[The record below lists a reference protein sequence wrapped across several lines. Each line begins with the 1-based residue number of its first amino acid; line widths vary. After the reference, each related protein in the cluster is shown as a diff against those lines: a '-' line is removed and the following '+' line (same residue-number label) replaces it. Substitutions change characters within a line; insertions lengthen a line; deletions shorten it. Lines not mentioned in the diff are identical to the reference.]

1 MVVALITGITGQDG
15 FYLANLLRGEGD
27 EVWGL
32 TRRGTLPPDLA
43 FVRSTPPG
51 DVRDQASIERAIKV
65 TAPNE
70 IYHLAAQSSVAES
83 WSDSTHT
90 GEVTGLGTARLL
102 DAVGQIAPKARIFLA
117 SSSEIFGLP
126 DSAPQNE
133 STPIRPVS
141 PYGAA
146 KAYSHHLASVYRRHG
161 LYVAA
166 GILYNHES
174 PRRPE
179 SFVTRKITQGA
190 VSIAR
195 GERSELRLGNLEA
208 RRDWGFAGDYVRAM
222 HLMLQQ
228 PEPGDYVVATGV
240 THSVREFCEAAF
252 STVGLAWEDHV
263 VGDPAFYRPAEV
275 DLLVGDASRA
285 RRELGWAPNIG
296 FLELVTM
303 MVEADV
309 ALVRDELR
317 RGLIRRGFAAAT

>member
-179 SFVTRKITQGA
+179 SFVTRKITKGA

-222 HLMLQQ
+222 HLMLQR
-228 PEPGDYVVATGV
+228 PEPDDYVVATGQ
-240 THSVREFCEAAF
+240 THSVRDFCDAAF
-252 STVGLAWEDHV
+252 ARVGLDYQAYV
-263 VGDPAFYRPAEV
+263 VSDPTYWRPAEPIP
-275 DLLVGDASRA
+275 LVGDFSRA
-285 RRELGWAPNIG
+285 QDMLGWAPSVS
-296 FLELVTM
+296 FDELVNLL
-303 MVEADV
+303 VAAD
-309 ALVRDELR
+309 LEDGETEPLNRSS
-317 RGLIRRGFAAAT
+317 

>member
-15 FYLANLLRGEGD
+15 FYLANLLRGEGN

-32 TRRGTLPPDLA
+32 TQRGTLPPDLA
-43 FVRSTPPG
+43 FVRPTPPG
-51 DVRDQASIERAIKV
+51 DMRDQASIKRAITV
-65 TAPNE
+65 AAPDE
-70 IYHLAAQSSVAES
+70 IYHLAAQSSVAAS

-90 GEVTGLGTARLL
+90 GEVTGLGTARVL
-102 DAVGQIAPKARIFLA
+102 DTVGQVAPKARVFVA

-126 DSAPQNE
+126 DTAPQNE

-222 HLMLQQ
+222 HLMLQR
-228 PEPGDYVVATGV
+228 PEPDDYVVATGE
-240 THSVREFCEAAF
+240 THSVRDFCEAAF
-252 STVGLAWEDHV
+252 ARVGLDYQAYV
-263 VGDPAFYRPAEV
+263 VSDPAYWRPAEPIP
-275 DLLVGDASRA
+275 LVGDFSRA
-285 RRELGWAPNIG
+285 QNTLGWAPSVS
-296 FLELVTM
+296 FDELVNLL
-303 MVEADV
+303 VAADLED
-309 ALVRDELR
+309 AETEPPNRSS
-317 RGLIRRGFAAAT
+317 

>member
-1 MVVALITGITGQDG
+1 MVASLITGITGQDG

-43 FVRSTPPG
+43 FVRPTPPG
-51 DVRDQASIERAIKV
+51 DIRDQATIERAIKV
-65 TAPNE
+65 AAPDE
-70 IYHLAAQSSVAES
+70 IYHLAAQSSVAAS
-83 WSDSTHT
+83 WSDPTHT
-90 GEVTGLGTARLL
+90 GEITGLGTARLL
-102 DAVGQIAPKARIFLA
+102 EAVGQIVPKARIFLA

-174 PRRPE
+174 PRRPK

-195 GERSELRLGNLEA
+195 GDRSELRLGNLEA

-222 HLMLQQ
+222 RLMLQQ
-228 PEPGDYVVATGV
+228 PEPGDYVVATGE
-240 THSVREFCEAAF
+240 THSVRDFCETAF
-252 STVGLAWEDHV
+252 ARVGLDYQAYV
-263 VGDPAFYRPAEV
+263 VSDPTYWRPAE
-275 DLLVGDASRA
+275 LIPLVGDFSRA
-285 RRELGWAPNIG
+285 QNTLGWAPSVS
-296 FLELVTM
+296 FDELVNLL
-303 MVEADV
+303 VAAD
-309 ALVRDELR
+309 LEDGDTEPPNRSS
-317 RGLIRRGFAAAT
+317 

>member
-15 FYLANLLRGEGD
+15 FYLANLLRGEGN

-43 FVRSTPPG
+43 FVRPTPPG
-51 DVRDQASIERAIKV
+51 DMRDQASIKRAIKV
-65 TAPNE
+65 AAPDE
-70 IYHLAAQSSVAES
+70 IYHLAAQSSVAAS
-83 WSDSTHT
+83 WSDPTHT
-90 GEVTGLGTARLL
+90 GDVTGLGTARLL
-102 DAVGQIAPKARIFLA
+102 EAVGQTAPKARIFLA

-126 DSAPQNE
+126 DTAPQNE

-174 PRRPE
+174 PRRAE

-228 PEPGDYVVATGV
+228 PEPDDYVIATGE
-240 THSVREFCEAAF
+240 THSVRDFCEVAF
-252 STVGLAWEDHV
+252 ARVGLDYQAYV
-263 VGDPAFYRPAEV
+263 VSDPAYWRPAEPIP
-275 DLLVGDASRA
+275 LVGDFSRA
-285 RRELGWAPNIG
+285 KNTLGWAPSVS
-296 FLELVTM
+296 FDELVNLL
-303 MVEADV
+303 VAAD
-309 ALVRDELR
+309 LKDGE
-317 RGLIRRGFAAAT
+317 T

>member
-15 FYLANLLRGEGD
+15 FYLANLLRGEGN

-43 FVRSTPPG
+43 FVRPTPPG
-51 DVRDQASIERAIKV
+51 DMRDQASIERAIKV
-65 TAPNE
+65 AAPDE

-83 WSDSTHT
+83 WTDSTHT

-126 DSAPQNE
+126 ETAPQNE
-133 STPIRPVS
+133 STPIRPVT

-146 KAYSHHLASVYRRHG
+146 KAYSHHLASVYRRYG

-222 HLMLQQ
+222 RLMLRR
-228 PEPGDYVVATGV
+228 PEPGDYVVATGE
-240 THSVREFCEAAF
+240 THSVRDFCEAAF
-252 STVGLAWEDHV
+252 ARVGLDYQAYV
-263 VGDPAFYRPAEV
+263 VSDPAYWRPAEPIP
-275 DLLVGDASRA
+275 LVGDFSRA
-285 RRELGWAPNIG
+285 QNTLGWAPSVS
-296 FLELVTM
+296 FDELVNLL
-303 MVEADV
+303 VAADLEDGV
-309 ALVRDELR
+309 
-317 RGLIRRGFAAAT
+317 T

>member
-1 MVVALITGITGQDG
+1 MAVALITGITGQDG

-32 TRRGTLPPDLA
+32 SRRGTLPSDLA
-43 FVRSTPPG
+43 FVRPTPPG

-65 TAPNE
+65 AAPDE
-70 IYHLAAQSSVAES
+70 IYHLAAQSSVAAS
-83 WSDSTHT
+83 WSDPTHT

-102 DAVGQIAPKARIFLA
+102 EAVGQIAPKARIFLA

-126 DSAPQNE
+126 DMAPQNE

-146 KAYSHHLASVYRRHG
+146 KAYSHHLASIYRRHG

-222 HLMLQQ
+222 HLMLQR
-228 PEPGDYVVATGV
+228 PEPDDYVIATGQ
-240 THSVREFCEAAF
+240 THSVRDFCEAAF
-252 STVGLAWEDHV
+252 ARVGLDYQAYV
-263 VGDPAFYRPAEV
+263 VSDPAYWRPAEPIP
-275 DLLVGDASRA
+275 LVGDFSRA
-285 RRELGWAPNIG
+285 QNTLGWAPSVS
-296 FLELVTM
+296 FDELVNLL
-303 MVEADV
+303 VAAD
-309 ALVRDELR
+309 LEDGE
-317 RGLIRRGFAAAT
+317 T

>member
-51 DVRDQASIERAIKV
+51 DVRDQASIERAIKIA
-65 TAPNE
+65 APDE
-70 IYHLAAQSSVAES
+70 IYHLAAQSSVAAS
-83 WSDSTHT
+83 WSDPTHT

-141 PYGAA
+141 LYGAA

-174 PRRPE
+174 PRRPV

-222 HLMLQQ
+222 RLMLQQ
-228 PEPGDYVVATGV
+228 PEPGDYVVATGE
-240 THSVREFCEAAF
+240 THSVRDFCEAAF
-252 STVGLAWEDHV
+252 ARVGLDYQAYV
-263 VGDPAFYRPAEV
+263 VSDPAYWRPAEPIP
-275 DLLVGDASRA
+275 LVGDFSRA
-285 RRELGWAPNIG
+285 QNTLGWAPSVS
-296 FLELVTM
+296 FDELVNLL
-303 MVEADV
+303 VAADL
-309 ALVRDELR
+309 ADGETEPPNRSS
-317 RGLIRRGFAAAT
+317 

>member
-179 SFVTRKITQGA
+179 SFVTRKITKGA

-195 GERSELRLGNLEA
+195 GNQSELRLGNLEA

-228 PEPGDYVVATGV
+228 PEPGDYVVATGQ
-240 THSVREFCEAAF
+240 THSVRDFCEAAF
-252 STVGLAWEDHV
+252 ARVGLDYQAYV
-263 VGDPAFYRPAEV
+263 VSDPAYWRPAEPIP
-275 DLLVGDASRA
+275 LVGDFSRA
-285 RRELGWAPNIG
+285 QNTIGWAPSVSFDGLVNLLVAAD
-296 FLELVTM
+296 LEDSET
-303 MVEADV
+303 
-309 ALVRDELR
+309 
-317 RGLIRRGFAAAT
+317 

>member
-43 FVRSTPPG
+43 FVRPTPPG
-51 DVRDQASIERAIKV
+51 DIRDQATIERAIKV
-65 TAPNE
+65 AAPDE
-70 IYHLAAQSSVAES
+70 IYHLAAQSSVATS
-83 WSDSTHT
+83 WSDPTHT
-90 GEVTGLGTARLL
+90 GEITGLGTARLL
-102 DAVGQIAPKARIFLA
+102 EAVGQIVPKARIFLA

-126 DSAPQNE
+126 DTAPQNE

-146 KAYSHHLASVYRRHG
+146 KAYSHHLASIYRRHG
-161 LYVAA
+161 LFVAA

-174 PRRPE
+174 PRRPK

-195 GERSELRLGNLEA
+195 GEQSELRLGNLEA

-222 HLMLQQ
+222 RLMLQQ
-228 PEPGDYVVATGV
+228 PEPSDYVVATGE
-240 THSVREFCEAAF
+240 THSVRDFCEAAF
-252 STVGLAWEDHV
+252 ARVGLDYQAYV
-263 VGDPAFYRPAEV
+263 VSDPAYWRPAEPIP
-275 DLLVGDASRA
+275 LVGDFSRA
-285 RRELGWAPNIG
+285 QNTLGWAPSVS
-296 FLELVTM
+296 FDELVNLL
-303 MVEADV
+303 VAAD
-309 ALVRDELR
+309 LEDGDTEPPNRSS
-317 RGLIRRGFAAAT
+317 

>member
-43 FVRSTPPG
+43 FVRPTPPG
-51 DVRDQASIERAIKV
+51 DVRDQASLEHAITV
-65 TAPNE
+65 AAPDE
-70 IYHLAAQSSVAES
+70 IYHLAAQSSIAAS
-83 WSDSTHT
+83 WSDPTHT

-102 DAVGQIAPKARIFLA
+102 DAVGQIAPKARVFLA

-126 DSAPQNE
+126 DTAPQNE

-195 GERSELRLGNLEA
+195 GKRSELRLGNLEA

-222 HLMLQQ
+222 HLMLQR
-228 PEPGDYVVATGV
+228 PEPDDYVVATGQ
-240 THSVREFCEAAF
+240 THSVRDFCEAAF
-252 STVGLAWEDHV
+252 ARVGLDYQAYV
-263 VGDPAFYRPAEV
+263 VSDPAYWRPSEPIP
-275 DLLVGDASRA
+275 LVGDSSRA
-285 RRELGWAPNIG
+285 QNGLGWAPSVS
-296 FLELVTM
+296 FDELVNLL
-303 MVEADV
+303 VAADLEAG
-309 ALVRDELR
+309 E
-317 RGLIRRGFAAAT
+317 T

>member
-15 FYLANLLRGEGD
+15 FYLANFLRGAGD

-43 FVRSTPPG
+43 FVRPTPPG
-51 DVRDQASIERAIKV
+51 DVRDQASMERAIKV
-65 TAPNE
+65 AAPDE
-70 IYHLAAQSSVAES
+70 IYHLAAQSSVAAS
-83 WSDSTHT
+83 WSDPTHT
-90 GEVTGLGTARLL
+90 GEVTGLGTARLFE
-102 DAVGQIAPKARIFLA
+102 AVGQIAPKARIFLA

-126 DSAPQNE
+126 DMAPQNE

-146 KAYSHHLASVYRRHG
+146 KAYSHHLASIYRRHG

-222 HLMLQQ
+222 HLMLQR
-228 PEPGDYVVATGV
+228 PEPDDYVVATGQ
-240 THSVREFCEAAF
+240 THSVRDFCEAAF
-252 STVGLAWEDHV
+252 ARVGLDYQAYV
-263 VGDPAFYRPAEV
+263 VSDPAYWRPAEPIP
-275 DLLVGDASRA
+275 LVGDFSRA
-285 RRELGWAPNIG
+285 QNMLGWAPSVS
-296 FLELVTM
+296 FDELVNLL
-303 MVEADV
+303 VAAD
-309 ALVRDELR
+309 L
-317 RGLIRRGFAAAT
+317 

>member
-15 FYLANLLRGEGD
+15 FYLANLLRGEGH

-32 TRRGTLPPDLA
+32 TRSGTLPPDLA
-43 FVRSTPPG
+43 FVRPTPPG
-51 DVRDQASIERAIKV
+51 DMRDQASIKRAIKV
-65 TAPNE
+65 AAPDE
-70 IYHLAAQSSVAES
+70 IYHLAAQSSVAAS
-83 WSDSTHT
+83 WSDPTHT

-126 DSAPQNE
+126 DTAPQNE

-174 PRRPE
+174 PRRAE

-228 PEPGDYVVATGV
+228 PEPGDYVIATGE
-240 THSVREFCEAAF
+240 THSVRDFCEVAF
-252 STVGLAWEDHV
+252 ARVGLDYQAYV
-263 VGDPAFYRPAEV
+263 VSDPAYWRPAEPIP
-275 DLLVGDASRA
+275 LVGDFSRA
-285 RRELGWAPNIG
+285 QNTLGWAPSVS
-296 FLELVTM
+296 FDELVNLL
-303 MVEADV
+303 VAADLEAG
-309 ALVRDELR
+309 E
-317 RGLIRRGFAAAT
+317 T

>member
-43 FVRSTPPG
+43 FVRLTPPG

-65 TAPNE
+65 AAPDE
-70 IYHLAAQSSVAES
+70 IYHLAAQSSVAAS
-83 WSDSTHT
+83 WSDPTHT
-90 GEVTGLGTARLL
+90 GEITGLGTARLL
-102 DAVGQIAPKARIFLA
+102 EAVGQIVPTARVFLA

-126 DSAPQNE
+126 DTAPQNE

-146 KAYSHHLASVYRRHG
+146 KAYSHHLASIYRRHG
-161 LYVAA
+161 LFVAA

-174 PRRPE
+174 PRRPK

-195 GERSELRLGNLEA
+195 GEQSELRLGNLEA

-222 HLMLQQ
+222 RLMLQQ
-228 PEPGDYVVATGV
+228 PEPSDYVVATGE
-240 THSVREFCEAAF
+240 THSVRDFCETAF
-252 STVGLAWEDHV
+252 ARVGLDYQAYV
-263 VGDPAFYRPAEV
+263 VSDPAYWRPAEPIP
-275 DLLVGDASRA
+275 LVGDFSRA
-285 RRELGWAPNIG
+285 QNTLGWAPSVS
-296 FLELVTM
+296 FDELVNLL
-303 MVEADV
+303 VAAD
-309 ALVRDELR
+309 LEDGEPEPLNRSS
-317 RGLIRRGFAAAT
+317 

>member
-43 FVRSTPPG
+43 FVRPTPPG
-51 DVRDQASIERAIKV
+51 DIRDQATIERAIKV
-65 TAPNE
+65 AAPDE
-70 IYHLAAQSSVAES
+70 IYHLAAQSSVAAS
-83 WSDSTHT
+83 WSDPTHT
-90 GEVTGLGTARLL
+90 GEITGLGTARLL
-102 DAVGQIAPKARIFLA
+102 EAVGQIVPTARVFLA

-126 DSAPQNE
+126 DTAPQNE

-146 KAYSHHLASVYRRHG
+146 KAYSHHLASIYRRHG
-161 LYVAA
+161 LFVAA

-174 PRRPE
+174 PRRPK

-195 GERSELRLGNLEA
+195 GEQSELRLGNLEA

-222 HLMLQQ
+222 RLMLQQ
-228 PEPGDYVVATGV
+228 PEPSDYVVATGE
-240 THSVREFCEAAF
+240 THSVRDFCEAAF
-252 STVGLAWEDHV
+252 ARVGLDYQAYV
-263 VGDPAFYRPAEV
+263 VSDPAYWRPAEPIP
-275 DLLVGDASRA
+275 LVGDFSRA
-285 RRELGWAPNIG
+285 QNTLGWAPSVS
-296 FLELVTM
+296 FDELVNLL
-303 MVEADV
+303 VAAD
-309 ALVRDELR
+309 LEDGDTEPPNRSS
-317 RGLIRRGFAAAT
+317 

>member
-65 TAPNE
+65 TAPDE

-174 PRRPE
+174 PRRPK

-195 GERSELRLGNLEA
+195 GDRSELRLGNLEA

-222 HLMLQQ
+222 RLMLQQ
-228 PEPGDYVVATGV
+228 PEPGDYVVATGE
-240 THSVREFCEAAF
+240 THSVRDFCETAF
-252 STVGLAWEDHV
+252 ARVGLDYQAYV
-263 VGDPAFYRPAEV
+263 VSDPAYWRPAEPIP
-275 DLLVGDASRA
+275 LVGDFSRA
-285 RRELGWAPNIG
+285 QNTLGWAPSVS
-296 FLELVTM
+296 FDELVNLL
-303 MVEADV
+303 VAAD
-309 ALVRDELR
+309 LEDSDTEPPNRSS
-317 RGLIRRGFAAAT
+317 

>member
-43 FVRSTPPG
+43 FVRPTPPG
-51 DVRDQASIERAIKV
+51 DIRDQATIERAIKV
-65 TAPNE
+65 AAPDE
-70 IYHLAAQSSVAES
+70 IYHLAAQSSVATS
-83 WSDSTHT
+83 WSDPTHT
-90 GEVTGLGTARLL
+90 GEITGLGTARLL
-102 DAVGQIAPKARIFLA
+102 EAVGQIVPKARIFLA

-126 DSAPQNE
+126 DTAPQNE

-146 KAYSHHLASVYRRHG
+146 KAYSHHLASIYRRHG
-161 LYVAA
+161 LFVAA

-174 PRRPE
+174 PRRPK

-195 GERSELRLGNLEA
+195 GEQSELRLGNLEA

-222 HLMLQQ
+222 RLMLQQ
-228 PEPGDYVVATGV
+228 PEPSDYVVATGE
-240 THSVREFCEAAF
+240 THSVRDFCETAF
-252 STVGLAWEDHV
+252 ARVGLDYQAYV
-263 VGDPAFYRPAEV
+263 VSDPAYWRPAEPIP
-275 DLLVGDASRA
+275 LVGDFSRA
-285 RRELGWAPNIG
+285 QDTLGWAPSVS
-296 FLELVTM
+296 FDELVNLL
-303 MVEADV
+303 VAADLEAS
-309 ALVRDELR
+309 E
-317 RGLIRRGFAAAT
+317 T

>member
-43 FVRSTPPG
+43 FVRPTPPG
-51 DVRDQASIERAIKV
+51 DIRDQATIERAIKV
-65 TAPNE
+65 AAPDE
-70 IYHLAAQSSVAES
+70 IYHLAAQSSVATS
-83 WSDSTHT
+83 WSDPTHT
-90 GEVTGLGTARLL
+90 GEITGLGTARLL
-102 DAVGQIAPKARIFLA
+102 EAVGQIVPKARIFLA

-126 DSAPQNE
+126 DTAPQNE

-146 KAYSHHLASVYRRHG
+146 KAYSHHLASIYRRHG
-161 LYVAA
+161 LFVAA

-174 PRRPE
+174 PRRPK

-195 GERSELRLGNLEA
+195 GEQSELRLGNLEA

-222 HLMLQQ
+222 RLMLQQ
-228 PEPGDYVVATGV
+228 PEPSDYVVATGE
-240 THSVREFCEAAF
+240 THSVRDFCEAAF
-252 STVGLAWEDHV
+252 ARVGLDYQAYV
-263 VGDPAFYRPAEV
+263 VSDPAYWRPAEPIP
-275 DLLVGDASRA
+275 LVGDFSRA
-285 RRELGWAPNIG
+285 QDTLGWAPSVS
-296 FLELVTM
+296 FDELVNLL
-303 MVEADV
+303 VAADLEAS
-309 ALVRDELR
+309 E
-317 RGLIRRGFAAAT
+317 T

>member
-15 FYLANLLRGEGD
+15 FYLANLLRGEGN

-32 TRRGTLPPDLA
+32 TRRGTVPPDLA
-43 FVRSTPPG
+43 FVRPTPPG
-51 DVRDQASIERAIKV
+51 DVRDQASIERAITV
-65 TAPNE
+65 AAPDE
-70 IYHLAAQSSVAES
+70 IYHLAAQSSIAAS
-83 WSDSTHT
+83 WSDPTHT
-90 GEVTGLGTARLL
+90 GEITGLGTARLL
-102 DAVGQIAPKARIFLA
+102 DAVGQIAPKARVFLA

-174 PRRPE
+174 PRRPK

-195 GERSELRLGNLEA
+195 GDRSDLRLGNLEA

-222 HLMLQQ
+222 RLMLQQ
-228 PEPGDYVVATGV
+228 PEPSDYVVATGE
-240 THSVREFCEAAF
+240 THSVRDFCEAAF
-252 STVGLAWEDHV
+252 ARVGLEWQAYV
-263 VGDPAFYRPAEV
+263 VSDPTYWRPAEPIP
-275 DLLVGDASRA
+275 LVGDFSRA
-285 RRELGWAPNIG
+285 QDTLGWAPSVS
-296 FLELVTM
+296 FDELVNLL
-303 MVEADV
+303 VAADLEAS
-309 ALVRDELR
+309 E
-317 RGLIRRGFAAAT
+317 TEPPNCSS

>member
-43 FVRSTPPG
+43 FVRPTPPG
-51 DVRDQASIERAIKV
+51 DMRDQASIKRAITV
-65 TAPNE
+65 AAPDE
-70 IYHLAAQSSVAES
+70 IYHLAAQSSVAAS
-83 WSDSTHT
+83 WSDPAHT
-90 GEVTGLGTARLL
+90 GDVTGLGTARLL
-102 DAVGQIAPKARIFLA
+102 EAVGQIAPKARIFLA

-126 DSAPQNE
+126 DTAPQNE

-146 KAYSHHLASVYRRHG
+146 KAYSHHMASVYRRRG
-161 LYVAA
+161 LYVSA

-222 HLMLQQ
+222 RLMLQR
-228 PEPGDYVVATGV
+228 PEPGDYVVATGE
-240 THSVREFCEAAF
+240 THSVRDFCEAAF
-252 STVGLAWEDHV
+252 ARVGLDYQAYV
-263 VGDPAFYRPAEV
+263 VSDPAYWRPAEPIP
-275 DLLVGDASRA
+275 LVGDISRA
-285 RRELGWAPNIG
+285 QNTLGWAPSVS
-296 FLELVTM
+296 FDDLVNLL
-303 MVEADV
+303 VAADL
-309 ALVRDELR
+309 ADGETEPPNRSS
-317 RGLIRRGFAAAT
+317 

>member
-15 FYLANLLRGEGD
+15 FYLATLLRGEGD

-32 TRRGTLPPDLA
+32 TRRGALPPDLA
-43 FVRSTPPG
+43 FVRPTPPG
-51 DVRDQASIERAIKV
+51 DMRDQASIERAIKV
-65 TAPNE
+65 ATPDE
-70 IYHLAAQSSVAES
+70 IYHLAAQSSVAAS
-83 WSDSTHT
+83 WSDPTYT

-102 DAVGQIAPKARIFLA
+102 EAVGRIAPMARIFLA

-126 DSAPQNE
+126 DTAPQNE
-133 STPIRPVS
+133 STPIRPVT

-174 PRRPE
+174 PRRSE

-195 GERSELRLGNLEA
+195 GKRSELRLGNLEA

-222 HLMLQQ
+222 RLMLRQ
-228 PEPGDYVVATGV
+228 PEPGDYVVATGE
-240 THSVREFCEAAF
+240 THSVRDFCEAAF
-252 STVGLAWEDHV
+252 ARVGLDYQAYV
-263 VGDPAFYRPAEV
+263 VSDPVYWRPAESIP
-275 DLLVGDASRA
+275 LVGDFSRA
-285 RRELGWAPNIG
+285 QNTLGWAPSVS
-296 FLELVTM
+296 FDELVNLL
-303 MVEADV
+303 VAAD
-309 ALVRDELR
+309 LEDGETEPLNRSS
-317 RGLIRRGFAAAT
+317 